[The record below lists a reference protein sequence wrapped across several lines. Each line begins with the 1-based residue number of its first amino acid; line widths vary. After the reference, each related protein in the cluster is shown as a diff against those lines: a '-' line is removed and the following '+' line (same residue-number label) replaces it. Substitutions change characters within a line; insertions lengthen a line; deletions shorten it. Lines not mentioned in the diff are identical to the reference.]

1 MAKFY
6 HFMPNEEIETIVENN
21 SDKDFKH
28 KQKSNKSNEKSS
40 SKPITDKK
48 KRREEKVR
56 KRLEN
61 ETFDSHIKSYSVRK
75 APLYNNTVKL
85 EAPDGE
91 LLSICDKSKAEWY
104 VRRGLGKLIEDTDSC
119 FRVRLNFEPA
129 GRPNSNSE
137 KYYTTEKNNECVVC
151 ESTKSLIRKN
161 VVPREYRKHFP
172 TVMKCHVSHDIV
184 LLCLKCHA
192 RSNEIDYLK
201 RAELA
206 DEFQAP
212 IGNSQR
218 ITANLEDRSRKAARS
233 AGNALLRNYDQI
245 PVERR
250 KQLEKVLLDYFGGE
264 EFDMSMV
271 KKGSDLPVTVP
282 RDDGEDDEFLQ
293 HGNKVVSTL
302 AERDGI
308 NSLKDFEV
316 AWRKHF
322 LDQMKPKFMPEGW
335 DLYHN
340 HERIEEKTQRELD
353 RAQAEIDEVIEYVKI
368 EDFPIVY
375 QIPDGPGLSI
385 HRGNLVDI
393 EADALVIST
402 NETMSHRG
410 GISGAVMRRG
420 GIEYEESL
428 GPIRKETRLRRST
441 CAYVPGVGK
450 LKCKYVFLTC
460 PSRRDRPTNP
470 DKLDQVYRNVM
481 SKASE
486 LGVKTIAF
494 CAIGTGGKGLN
505 QHDAAKCAVET
516 VLECGKSFDKVCFNV
531 FTDIS
536 EHAYKNKLSDLTAET
551 RTD

>member
-1 MAKFY
+1 M
-6 HFMPNEEIETIVENN
+6 
-21 SDKDFKH
+21 
-28 KQKSNKSNEKSS
+28 
-40 SKPITDKK
+40 
-48 KRREEKVR
+48 
-56 KRLEN
+56 
-61 ETFDSHIKSYSVRK
+61 
-75 APLYNNTVKL
+75 
-85 EAPDGE
+85 
-91 LLSICDKSKAEWY
+91 
-104 VRRGLGKLIEDTDSC
+104 
-119 FRVRLNFEPA
+119 
-129 GRPNSNSE
+129 
-137 KYYTTEKNNECVVC
+137 
-151 ESTKSLIRKN
+151 
-161 VVPREYRKHFP
+161 
-172 TVMKCHVSHDIV
+172 
-184 LLCLKCHA
+184 
-192 RSNEIDYLK
+192 K

-250 KQLEKVLLDYFGGE
+250 NQLEKVLLDYFGGE

-271 KKGSDLPVTVP
+271 KRGSDLPVTVP

-322 LDQMKPKFMPEGW
+322 LDKMKPKFMPEGW

-470 DKLDQVYRNVM
+470 DKLDQVYRNVI
-481 SKASE
+481 SKE
-486 LGVKTIAF
+486 
-494 CAIGTGGKGLN
+494 
-505 QHDAAKCAVET
+505 
-516 VLECGKSFDKVCFNV
+516 
-531 FTDIS
+531 
-536 EHAYKNKLSDLTAET
+536 
-551 RTD
+551 